1 MANARRAAR
10 DSVPGVAGAVA
21 AVLHL
26 ADWSR
31 AIAKWLS
38 LRLKKSECRPNAS
51 IERKWGR
58 NAMDQYDYIVVGA
71 GSAGAVLASRL
82 SENPKNQVLLVE
94 AGRAGHP
101 YSRLPVSFGLLI
113 DNPARQLALRVRP
126 RAQYRQPQDPGAARQ
141 GAGRL
146 ERHQRIRV
154 GARAAAR
161 LRHLGADGRAGLE
174 LAGCGAAV
182 HPHREL
188 RERRRRQ
195 RARHRRVR
203 CASRRCPTRTRS
215 TTRLFK
221 AAVAAGFKLN
231 PDYNSEDQEGVVKTQ
246 ASISSGRRMSVA
258 HCYLKP
264 AMSRPNLRVVTEA
277 PTRRILLEGKRCVG
291 VVYERWGRE
300 VEARAGKEVILCA
313 GAVATPQLLELS
325 GIGKPE
331 VLKTHGID
339 VVARHAGGGRELPR
353 PYQCAPR
360 LAREG
365 QARLLQPQGARAW
378 APSARRMRYLATG
391 GGFLSLPSAPMLA
404 FLKTRP
410 ELATPDVQMHI
421 VPYSIK
427 DPKTRRLQEFP
438 SMAVSCYQLRPE
450 SLGSIHIRSADP
462 DVHPAIRFNFLADAI
477 DQRAMVDGFRI
488 VRRIVESKPM
498 DALRGEEFS
507 PGPGVK
513 TDDADPRLHPRQC
526 AYRLSSD
533 RHLPHGPAGPRT
545 VVDEK
550 LKVHGLEG
558 LRIADASIFPTMPS
572 GNTNAPCIMVGE
584 KAADLLRAGA

>member
-1 MANARRAAR
+1 
-10 DSVPGVAGAVA
+10 
-21 AVLHL
+21 
-26 ADWSR
+26 
-31 AIAKWLS
+31 
-38 LRLKKSECRPNAS
+38 
-51 IERKWGR
+51 
-58 NAMDQYDYIVVGA
+58 MDQYDYIVVGA

-94 AGRAGHP
+94 AGRTGHP

-113 DNPARQLALRVRP
+113 DNPRANWRYESDPEPNTANRKIPVPRGKVLGGSSAINGLVWVRGQPLDYDTWAQMGARGWSWQNVAPLFTRIESYEDGDGANGRGTGGPLRVSEVP
-126 RAQYRQPQDPGAARQ
+126 DQNPLYDA
-141 GAGRL
+141 
-146 ERHQRIRV
+146 
-154 GARAAAR
+154 
-161 LRHLGADGRAGLE
+161 
-174 LAGCGAAV
+174 
-182 HPHREL
+182 
-188 RERRRRQ
+188 
-195 RARHRRVR
+195 
-203 CASRRCPTRTRS
+203 
-215 TTRLFK
+215 LFK

-246 ASISSGRRMSVA
+246 ASISKGRRMSVA

-300 VEARAGKEVILCA
+300 VEARAAKEVILCA

-325 GIGKPE
+325 GIGRPE
-331 VLKTHGID
+331 VLKTHGIN
-339 VVARHAGGGRELPR
+339 VVHAMPAVGENFRDHINV
-353 PYQCAPR
+353 R
-360 LAREG
+360 LAWRVKDKHVSYNHKARGLGAVG
-365 QARLLQPQGARAW
+365 QA
-378 APSARRMRYLATG
+378 MRYLATG

-427 DPKTRRLQEFP
+427 DPKTRKLQEFP

-462 DVHPAIRFNFLADAI
+462 DMHPAIRFNFLADAI

-513 TDDADPRLHPRQC
+513 SDEQILAFIRGNAHTAYHPIGTCRM
-526 AYRLSSD
+526 
-533 RHLPHGPAGPRT
+533 GPAGPRT

>member
-1 MANARRAAR
+1 
-10 DSVPGVAGAVA
+10 
-21 AVLHL
+21 
-26 ADWSR
+26 
-31 AIAKWLS
+31 
-38 LRLKKSECRPNAS
+38 
-51 IERKWGR
+51 
-58 NAMDQYDYIVVGA
+58 MDQYDYIVVGA

-113 DNPARQLALRVRP
+113 DNPRANWRYESDPEPNTANRKIPVPRGKVLGGSSAINGLVWVRGQPLDYDTWAQMGARGWSWQDVAPLFTRIESYENGDGANGRGTGGPLRVSEVP
-126 RAQYRQPQDPGAARQ
+126 DQNPLYDA
-141 GAGRL
+141 
-146 ERHQRIRV
+146 
-154 GARAAAR
+154 
-161 LRHLGADGRAGLE
+161 
-174 LAGCGAAV
+174 
-182 HPHREL
+182 
-188 RERRRRQ
+188 
-195 RARHRRVR
+195 
-203 CASRRCPTRTRS
+203 
-215 TTRLFK
+215 LFK

-246 ASISSGRRMSVA
+246 ASISRGRRMSVA

-339 VVARHAGGGRELPR
+339 VVHAMPAVGENFRDHINV
-353 PYQCAPR
+353 R
-360 LAREG
+360 LAWRVKDKHVSYNHKARGLGAVG
-365 QARLLQPQGARAW
+365 QA
-378 APSARRMRYLATG
+378 MRYLATG

-427 DPKTRRLQEFP
+427 DPE
-438 SMAVSCYQLRPE
+438 
-450 SLGSIHIRSADP
+450 
-462 DVHPAIRFNFLADAI
+462 DA
-477 DQRAMVDGFRI
+477 QAAGVPVDGSLLLPAAAGEPGLDPHPLGRSRYAPGDPLQLP
-488 VRRIVESKPM
+488 RRRDRSEGDGGWVPHRAAHRRVQA
-498 DALRGEEFS
+498 DGCAARRGVLARTGCQDRRS
-507 PGPGVK
+507 
-513 TDDADPRLHPRQC
+513 DPRIHPRQC

-533 RHLPHGPAGPRT
+533 RHLPHGAGRAEDRGRREAEGAWARGAAHCRCLDLPHHAVRQH
-545 VVDEK
+545 ERA
-550 LKVHGLEG
+550 LHHGGRESG
-558 LRIADASIFPTMPS
+558 RSAAGWSVGRNSQRRIAPIDSSVRPTRARAKS
-572 GNTNAPCIMVGE
+572 
-584 KAADLLRAGA
+584 ADQSSPLPGR